1 MEGVKL
7 PMKVAA
13 VYVRFYRAFNFNFI
27 RKNRDNAD
35 PNPWDDYE
43 GMFFP
48 YVKIPLDTEVTS
60 VVGANESGK
69 SQLLYA
75 IECALGAEVA
85 GPDAFCRYSQFFTVD
100 DKLKTPHFGL
110 DLLLDDNERSAL
122 SAALD
127 SPVPRRVFVFREQP
141 GQVRLYLG
149 PDADPIDRS
158 SDDAAISALL
168 PKSFR
173 IHPKKPLPNTVP
185 LDFLVRRAGG
195 TGTEADVVSREARV
209 TVIPD
214 FFAKLGGL
222 RGLIGSA
229 QLKGSDIEPHLPA
242 GTAPAAT
249 PEQLAQW
256 DLAYDLLVT
265 VGGVAPSTFVQ
276 LHKAVTEQREGFV
289 SGLVASINRQLSAAL
304 NLRRWW
310 TQDEE
315 FEFLVQS
322 KDFDLVFT
330 IKDRTASEYEF
341 SERSDGLRY
350 FLSYLVQYLRH
361 VGIADP
367 ATLLLMDEP
376 DAFLSNQG
384 QQDLLRLFQDFIDRD
399 PGTSRQVVFV
409 THSPFLI
416 DKNRAYR
423 VRVLDKGVGD
433 EGTRVVRDVAR
444 NHFEPLRSAFGG
456 FRAETAFI
464 GNCNLT
470 VEGPSDQV
478 YLAGMSSDAIRRGVA
493 GDEAI
498 DLNEV
503 TLMDA
508 GSASQVPYT
517 VFLVRGRSKKEQ
529 PAIVVLLDGDK
540 AGLDAAT
547 ALQEAYGKPIVDGKY
562 VTTIS
567 AATLPAVNSDRKGG
581 PKDIEDLVT
590 PAVMLEAVAR
600 FADEIGLSSG
610 ASPSVDD
617 LKAHLESDDVSILD
631 AAQAAVAAAGS
642 SLHLDKVGIARH
654 VVDVVEE
661 NLHDAETVRENFRHL
676 FLHLSELTSA
686 AVLERA
692 RTGVGRRVDREIK
705 AFLKDHPESA
715 DRGELRVLLRNLDV
729 LLDTSDEAEAVRT
742 QIRIMQNHH
751 QLTRDLT
758 SPVEDFP
765 EVARKLAAM
774 KYAGVVASEEETE
787 ADDERAV
794 ADADEPVAPEGDAS
808 SPEVVSQR
816 PKASPKAAKAA
827 KSDNEPEEVS
837 A

>member
-1 MEGVKL
+1 
-7 PMKVAA
+7 MKVAA
-13 VYVRFYRAFNFNFI
+13 VYVRFYRAFNFNFL
-27 RKNRDNAD
+27 RKNKDNAD

-48 YVKIPLDTEVTS
+48 YVKIPLDPEVTS

-100 DKLKTPHFGL
+100 DKLKSPHFGL
-110 DLLLDDNERSAL
+110 ELVLDESEQSSL
-122 SAALD
+122 SAAFDAL
-127 SPVPRRVFVFREQP
+127 VPRRVFVFREQP
-141 GQVRLYLG
+141 GQVRIYLG
-149 PDADPIDRS
+149 PDSAPIDRA
-158 SDDAAISALL
+158 SDDPAITTLL

-173 IHPKKPLPNTVP
+173 IHPKNSLPNTVP
-185 LDFLVRRAGG
+185 LDFLVRHADE
-195 TGTEADVVSREARV
+195 TGTEGDVVNRRARV
-209 TVIPD
+209 TVVPE

-222 RGLIGSA
+222 RGLVGTA
-229 QLKGSDIEPHLPA
+229 QLKGSDIEPHLPN
-242 GTAPAAT
+242 GTAAAAT
-249 PEQLAQW
+249 AEELAQW
-256 DLAYDLLVT
+256 ELAYDLLVT
-265 VGGVAPSTFVQ
+265 VGGVDPSTFTQ
-276 LHKAVTEQREGFV
+276 LQRAVTEQREGFV

-310 TQDEE
+310 SQDEE

-361 VGIADP
+361 VGIDDP

-384 QQDLLRLFQDFIDRD
+384 QQDLLRLFQHFIDRD
-399 PGTSRQVVFV
+399 PGSSRQVVFV

-433 EGTRVVRDVAR
+433 EGTRVVRDVSR

-478 YLAGMSSDAIRRGVA
+478 YLAGMSSDAIRRGA
-493 GDEAI
+493 TGDEAI
-498 DLNEV
+498 DLNQV

-508 GSASQVPYT
+508 GCASQVPYT

-529 PAIVVLLDGDK
+529 PAIVVLLDGDR
-540 AGLDAAT
+540 AGLEAAT
-547 ALQEAYGKPIVDGKY
+547 ALQEAYGKPIVDEKY

-567 AATLPAVNSDRKGG
+567 AAKLPAVSCDRFGG

-590 PAVMLEAVAR
+590 PAVMLEAAAR
-600 FADEIGLSSG
+600 FAEEIGLPG
-610 ASPSVDD
+610 VAVPAVDD
-617 LKAHLESDDVSILD
+617 LKSYLTTEDISILD
-631 AAQAAVAAAGS
+631 AAQLAVSAAGS
-642 SLHLDKVGIARH
+642 ALHLDKVGMARH
-654 VVDVVEE
+654 VVDVVEDD
-661 NLHDAETVRENFRHL
+661 LHDSEMVRENFRQL

-686 AVLERA
+686 AVLERS

-705 AFLKDHPESA
+705 TFLKDHLHGA
-715 DRGELRVLLRNLDV
+715 TRGELRVLLRSVDV
-729 LLDTSDEAEAVRT
+729 LLDSSDEAEAVRT
-742 QIRIMQNHH
+742 QVRIMQNHH
-751 QLTRDLT
+751 QLHRDLT
-758 SPVEDFP
+758 SPVEAFED
-765 EVARKLAAM
+765 VARKLAAM

-787 ADDERAV
+787 ADDERAGV
-794 ADADEPVAPEGDAS
+794 DADEPAAHEDDVSTTPEKAS
-808 SPEVVSQR
+808 R
-816 PKASPKAAKAA
+816 KAKAGPKASGNHDGSA
-827 KSDNEPEEVS
+827 SQPEEAVG
-837 A
+837 

>member
-1 MEGVKL
+1 
-7 PMKVAA
+7 MKVAA

-27 RKNRDNAD
+27 RKNEDNAD
-35 PNPWDDYE
+35 PNPWDYYE

-48 YVKIPLDTEVTS
+48 YVKVPLDTEVTS

-69 SQLLYA
+69 SQLLNA
-75 IECALGAEVA
+75 IECALGVEDA

-100 DKLKTPHFGL
+100 DKLKSPHFGL
-110 DLLLDDNERSAL
+110 DVLLDELDRNTLSDAL
-122 SAALD
+122 GT
-127 SPVPRRVFVFREQP
+127 PVPRRVFVFREQP
-141 GQVRLYLG
+141 GHVRIYLG
-149 PDADPIDRS
+149 PDVEPIDRA
-158 SDDAAISALL
+158 SDDPAIIAIL

-185 LDFLVRRAGG
+185 LDFLARHANK
-195 TGTEADVVSREARV
+195 TGTEGDVVNRKARV
-209 TVIPD
+209 TVVPE

-222 RGLIGSA
+222 RSLVGST
-229 QLKGSDIEPHLPA
+229 QLKGSDIASHLPK
-242 GTAPAAT
+242 GTDQVATAA
-249 PEQLAQW
+249 ELAQW
-256 DLAYDLLVT
+256 ELAYDLLVT
-265 VGGVAPSTFVQ
+265 VGGVDPSTFTQ
-276 LHKAVTEQREGFV
+276 LLQAVTEQREGFV

-361 VGIADP
+361 VGLEDP

-384 QQDLLRLFQDFIDRD
+384 QQDLLRLFQHFIDCDRD

-423 VRVLDKGVGD
+423 VRVLDKGGGD

-478 YLAGMSSDAIRRGVA
+478 YLAGMSSDAIRRGA
-493 GDEAI
+493 TGDEAI

-508 GSASQVPYT
+508 GCASQVPYT

-529 PAIVVLLDGDK
+529 PAIVVLLDGDQ

-547 ALQEAYGKPIVDGKY
+547 ALQEAYGKPIVDKKY

-567 AATLPAVNSDRKGG
+567 AANLPAVSCDRVGG

-590 PAVMLEAVAR
+590 PAVMLEAAAR
-600 FADEIGLSSG
+600 FAEEIGLTGLST
-610 ASPSVDD
+610 PTVDD
-617 LKAHLESDDVSILD
+617 LKSHLTTEEISILD
-631 AAQAAVAAAGS
+631 AAQLAVADTGS
-642 SLHLDKVGIARH
+642 ALHLDKVGMARH
-654 VVDVVEE
+654 VVDVVEHD
-661 NLHDAETVRENFRHL
+661 LHDSDVVRENFRQL

-686 AVLERA
+686 AVLERSRA
-692 RTGVGRRVDREIK
+692 GVGRRVDREIK
-705 AFLKDHPESA
+705 AFLKDHSQSA
-715 DRGELRVLLRNLDV
+715 TRGELRVLLRNVDV
-729 LLDTSDEAEAVRT
+729 LLDSSDEAEAVRT
-742 QIRIMQNHH
+742 QVRIMQNHH
-751 QLTRDLT
+751 QLHRDLR
-758 SPVEDFP
+758 SPVDDFED
-765 EVARKLAAM
+765 VARKLAAM
-774 KYAGVVASEEETE
+774 RYAGVVASEEEAD
-787 ADDERAV
+787 ADDEHAV
-794 ADADEPVAPEGDAS
+794 AGAEEPAAAEHNGSTAT
-808 SPEVVSQR
+808 SQKPGR
-816 PKASPKAAKAA
+816 KAKSTPKASDA
-827 KSDNEPEEVS
+827 SRDSEPEPDSQKVE
-837 A
+837 

>member
-1 MEGVKL
+1 
-7 PMKVAA
+7 MKVAA
-13 VYVRFYRAFNFNFI
+13 VYVRFFRAFNFNFI
-27 RKNRDNAD
+27 RKNKENAH
-35 PNPWDDYE
+35 PNRWDDYE

-48 YVKIPLDTEVTS
+48 YVKIPLDSEVTS

-75 IECALGAEVA
+75 IECALGFTTAS
-85 GPDAFCRYSQFFTVD
+85 PDAFCRYSQFFTVD

-110 DLLLDDNERSAL
+110 ELLLDESERASLSDAL
-122 SAALD
+122 GT
-127 SPVPRRVFVFREQP
+127 PVPRRVFVFRDQP

-149 PDADPIDRS
+149 PGAVPIDRV
-158 SDDAAISALL
+158 SDDPAIAPLL

-173 IHPKKPLPNTVP
+173 IDPRKPLPNTVP
-185 LDFLVRRAGG
+185 LDFLVRRASNA
-195 TGTEADVVSREARV
+195 GTEGEVVSRKARV
-209 TVIPD
+209 TVLSD
-214 FFAKLGGL
+214 FYAKLDGL
-222 RGLIGSA
+222 RGLLAIP
-229 QLKGSDIEPHLPA
+229 QLTGRDIAPHLPS
-242 GTAPAAT
+242 GTAEEAT
-249 PEQLAQW
+249 ADELAQW
-256 DLAYDLLVT
+256 ELAYDLLVT
-265 VGGVAPSTFVQ
+265 VGEVDPSTFSQ
-276 LHKAVTEQREGFV
+276 LLHAVTEQQEGFV

-315 FEFLVQS
+315 FELLVQS

-361 VGIADP
+361 VGLKDP

-384 QQDLLRLFQDFIDRD
+384 QQDLLRLFQHFIDRD

-416 DKNRAYR
+416 DKNRAHR

-464 GNCNLT
+464 GNCNVT

-478 YLAGMSSDAIRRGVA
+478 YLAGMSSDAIRRGA
-493 GDEAI
+493 TGDEAI

-508 GSASQVPYT
+508 GCASQVPYT

-529 PAIVVLLDGDK
+529 PAIVVLLDGDQ
-540 AGLDAAT
+540 AGLNAAA
-547 ALQEAYGKPIVDGKY
+547 ALQEAYGKPIVDEKF

-567 AATLPAVNSDRKGG
+567 GANLPMVSCDRIGG
-581 PKDIEDLVT
+581 PKIIEDLVT
-590 PAVMLEAVAR
+590 PAVMLEAAAR
-600 FADEIGLSSG
+600 FAEEIGLTG
-610 ASPSVDD
+610 LPKPTVDD
-617 LKAHLESDDVSILD
+617 LKARLKADDASILD
-631 AAQAAVAAAGS
+631 AAQRAITAAGS
-642 SLHLDKVGIARH
+642 VLHLDKVGMARH
-654 VVDVVEE
+654 VVEVVEAD
-661 NLHDAETVRENFRHL
+661 LHDSDVVRENFRQL
-676 FLHLSELTSA
+676 FLHLNGLTSA
-686 AVLERA
+686 AVLERS

-705 AFLKDHPESA
+705 SFLKDYPNGTT
-715 DRGELRVLLRNLDV
+715 RGELRVLLRRIDV
-729 LLDTSDEAEAVRT
+729 LLDSSDEAEAVRT
-742 QIRIMQNHH
+742 QVRIMQNHH
-751 QLTRDLT
+751 QLDKDLT
-758 SPVEDFP
+758 SPVDDFQG
-765 EVARKLAAM
+765 VARRLAAM

-787 ADDERAV
+787 ADDEHAV
-794 ADADEPVAPEGDAS
+794 ADAEEPGTPEDVGLTRETHNAGMTNPKTSRAHRDRKSDPEGA
-808 SPEVVSQR
+808 R
-816 PKASPKAAKAA
+816 AH
-827 KSDNEPEEVS
+827 
-837 A
+837 